1 MPTETTL
8 NSLKVHKVPDFE
20 TWEENYNQTNGI
32 GTSDVVV
39 IPPEELKKG
48 ILPDQ
53 TNNSGKFLT
62 TDGNGN
68 TSWATVDALP
78 SQSGNSGKY
87 LKTNGSVA
95 SWENAPITSVNS
107 KTGAVTLDN
116 TDVGAAASSHSHG
129 NITNEGDITA
139 TAPTIANGDQII
151 INDNSASKITNG
163 PTFDGSTTTKYLSQ
177 KGTWESVPTINY
189 PVTSVN
195 SKTGAVSLSASD
207 VSAVATSAVG
217 ANSGVAP
224 LNASGKIDSTY
235 LPSYVDDVIEGYY
248 YNSKFYTTS
257 AHTTEITGETGKIF
271 VDLSTNKT
279 YRYGGSSFT
288 EISQGSI
295 VSVSRDLTSGTKIGT
310 LTING
315 TGTDLYAPTPE
326 TFTVTG
332 GASTIVSDNLTAS
345 RALISNSSGKV
356 VVSDV
361 TSTELGYLDG
371 VTSAIQTQID
381 GKQAKVTASGIL
393 KGDGSGGVSA
403 ATAGTDYQ
411 TPLTIDSTP
420 TDGNTTHVVSSDGT
434 YDKILARTKIYTASC
449 STGASTAAKVA
460 TLDDSSGFNLATGV
474 TVAVRFT
481 YGNSA
486 TTPTLRVD
494 GSTTGTAKTIAIP
507 SSVTAYTT
515 GNGTTYNTWGAY
527 ETVLFTYTGTYWT
540 HIPSGYLG
548 YLAYN
553 LANSKQDAGNY
564 KTIQTAVSDP
574 TASGNSTTF
583 IDTISQ
589 NTNGVISVTKKNVNF
604 PVTSVNSKTGAV
616 TLTASDVGALPSST
630 TIPTVPTMDSTPTNG
645 NSNNT
650 VSSDGVY
657 DMIMGRTKVYTATC
671 STAAATAAKVA
682 TLDDSTGFSLVAGVK
697 VAVTFT
703 YGNSATTPTLNVNSS
718 GAKTIAIPSS
728 VTAYTTGNGTTYNTW
743 GAYETVLFTYTG
755 TYWAH
760 DTSGYLGYLAY
771 NTASGRQAKI
781 TASGILK
788 GDGSGGV
795 SAAVSGT
802 DYQAPLPSQTNNS
815 GKFLTTNGSAM
826 SWGTVD
832 ALPSQTGNSGKY
844 LTTNGSTASWTS
856 ISIPTVPTMDASPTD
871 GNSSNTVSSN
881 GVYDMV
887 MGRTKIY
894 TGSCSTAASTAAKV
908 VTLDDATGFSL
919 TTGVKVAVT
928 FSKANEATSP
938 TLNVNSTGAKSI
950 TYYASGDPA
959 NFMDG
964 AGTTHNSWGEGETL
978 IFTYESGGWV
988 HSPSGFFVDCIYN
1001 LANDNKLPSQSG
1013 NSGKYLTTNGTIA
1026 SWGDSVS
1033 GSLLDIDSTPT
1044 ANSDNLITSGALY
1057 NSVKRTDSIDAA
1069 NTSYST
1075 KMARAIYATTT
1086 DLTAGTTSLTSGV
1099 IALVYEV

>member
-48 ILPDQ
+48 VLPDQ

-78 SQSGNSGKY
+78 NQSGNSGKY
-87 LKTNGSVA
+87 LKTNGSAA
-95 SWENAPITSVNS
+95 SWENA
-107 KTGAVTLDN
+107 
-116 TDVGAAASSHSHG
+116 
-129 NITNEGDITA
+129 
-139 TAPTIANGDQII
+139 
-151 INDNSASKITNG
+151 
-163 PTFDGSTTTKYLSQ
+163 
-177 KGTWESVPTINY
+177 

-271 VDLSTNKT
+271 VDLTTNKT

-332 GASTIVSDNLTAS
+332 GASTIVSDNLTAN
-345 RALISNSSGKV
+345 RALISNTNGKV
-356 VVSDV
+356 AVSDV

-371 VTSAIQTQID
+371 VTSAIQTQIN

-403 ATAGTDYQ
+403 ATAGTDYPPVNHASTATTYGVGTSSNYGHVKLSDSTSSTSSTSDGIAA
-411 TPLTIDSTP
+411 TPAAVKAAYDLTI
-420 TDGNTTHVVSSDGT
+420 
-434 YDKILARTKIYTASC
+434 ARTKIYTATC

-460 TLDDSSGFNLATGV
+460 TLDDS
-474 TVAVRFT
+474 
-481 YGNSA
+481 
-486 TTPTLRVD
+486 
-494 GSTTGTAKTIAIP
+494 
-507 SSVTAYTT
+507 
-515 GNGTTYNTWGAY
+515 
-527 ETVLFTYTGTYWT
+527 
-540 HIPSGYLG
+540 
-548 YLAYN
+548 
-553 LANSKQDAGNY
+553 
-564 KTIQTAVSDP
+564 
-574 TASGNSTTF
+574 
-583 IDTISQ
+583 
-589 NTNGVISVTKKNVNF
+589 
-604 PVTSVNSKTGAV
+604 
-616 TLTASDVGALPSST
+616 
-630 TIPTVPTMDSTPTNG
+630 
-645 NSNNT
+645 
-650 VSSDGVY
+650 
-657 DMIMGRTKVYTATC
+657 
-671 STAAATAAKVA
+671 
-682 TLDDSTGFSLVAGVK
+682 TGFSLAAGVK

-728 VTAYTTGNGTTYNTW
+728 ATAYTTGNGTTYNTW

-755 TYWAH
+755 TYWTH

-795 SAAVSGT
+795 TAAVAGT
-802 DYQAPLPSQTNNS
+802 DYQAP
-815 GKFLTTNGSAM
+815 
-826 SWGTVD
+826 
-832 ALPSQTGNSGKY
+832 
-844 LTTNGSTASWTS
+844 
-856 ISIPTVPTMDASPTD
+856 
-871 GNSSNTVSSN
+871 
-881 GVYDMV
+881 
-887 MGRTKIY
+887 
-894 TGSCSTAASTAAKV
+894 
-908 VTLDDATGFSL
+908 
-919 TTGVKVAVT
+919 
-928 FSKANEATSP
+928 
-938 TLNVNSTGAKSI
+938 
-950 TYYASGDPA
+950 
-959 NFMDG
+959 
-964 AGTTHNSWGEGETL
+964 
-978 IFTYESGGWV
+978 
-988 HSPSGFFVDCIYN
+988 
-1001 LANDNKLPSQSG
+1001 LPSQSG
-1013 NSGKYLTTNGTIA
+1013 NSGKYLTTNGSALSWETPPLGVYYGECSTAAATQAKTVTITDFPTTLTA
-1026 SWGDSVS
+1026 GLSVRIKFTN
-1033 GSLLDIDSTPT
+1033 GQTYAGTPT
-1044 ANSDNLITSGALY
+1044 LQVNSTGAKSIYRSSSAGDQYMWYTGEVLDFVYDGTNWVAINEAVASTYYYGVTKLSSSTSSTSTSLAATPSAVKAAYDLANGKQASITASGILKGDGSGTVSAAVAGTDYQAPLPSQSG
-1057 NSVKRTDSIDAA
+1057 NSGKFLSTNGSTLSWDSQIFIATSSTTNAQIDAA
-1069 NTSYST
+1069 VEDGKICFYDSSYGVYLPLVGRYENPDGELIHTFLGSIDNGYFIYEFCTDDSWSGTNFYAASTSSPTFYGTPKAPTAAAGTNTT
-1075 KMARAIYATTT
+1075 QIATTAFVQNTMNAKITYGDT
-1086 DLTAGTTSLTSGV
+1086 DLTAGTSPLANGV
-1099 IALVYEV
+1099 IYLMYEVDN